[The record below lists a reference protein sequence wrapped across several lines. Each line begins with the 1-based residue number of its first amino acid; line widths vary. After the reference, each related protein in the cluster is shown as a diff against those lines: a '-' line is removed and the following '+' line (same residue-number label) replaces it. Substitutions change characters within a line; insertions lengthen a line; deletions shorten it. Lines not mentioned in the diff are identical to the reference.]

1 VIVDLRDDSVAP
13 LGLGFERG
21 VDLFAQLLALAF
33 AFFQEPRL
41 FGEAVFQIPRP
52 AGKILVFAGLLHQL
66 LYKLGDATME
76 AYKSGPFSHHSLDRC
91 IKFEPLGSA
100 SVFHRLQFVVGCVEA
115 LFDGTD
121 VSLECNK
128 LFACLS
134 AIVERSFNSPVSLA
148 RSASFSDNARSAFS
162 AATVSA

>member
-1 VIVDLRDDSVAP
+1 
-13 LGLGFERG
+13 
-21 VDLFAQLLALAF
+21 
-33 AFFQEPRL
+33 
-41 FGEAVFQIPRP
+41 
-52 AGKILVFAGLLHQL
+52 L

-128 LFACLS
+128 LLRLF
-134 AIVERSFNSPVSLA
+134 VGER
-148 RSASFSDNARSAFS
+148 
-162 AATVSA
+162 